1 MDYENKY
8 LKYKKKYLE
17 SKNGN
22 GSGNSNGNQ
31 RGGANGNGYGN
42 NNWNSNGNQRGGA
55 GEFVIQDEIHFWG
68 RQMMEHCYFLYLGF
82 EEEVLKKGAFVLYNK
97 WADFLDKEI
106 YNKGVKVTKETIV
119 LTDSDVEK
127 IGNINMKALGHLI
140 STTGEYNMRVIE
152 ILDGGTWIGWI
163 YPSLAKHMQSET
175 LYFKQK
181 VNGPKMSAAEE
192 IKFINQHHG
201 EESGATA
208 GLIDPNPA
216 QQPIIDL
223 VRAYALKAMS
233 KYNEGKFLSDT
244 RAPMPFPTEW
254 TKQDEEILKGMHSDE
269 QASLL
274 ALSIRYSEEL
284 TQLAKNTGDKIEAN
298 QLKSVISPILAHH
311 VHREFARFT
320 MTLQQLKGTA

>member
-1 MDYENKY
+1 
-8 LKYKKKYLE
+8 
-17 SKNGN
+17 
-22 GSGNSNGNQ
+22 
-31 RGGANGNGYGN
+31 
-42 NNWNSNGNQRGGA
+42 
-55 GEFVIQDEIHFWG
+55 
-68 RQMMEHCYFLYLGF
+68 MMEHCYFLYLGF

-127 IGNINMKALGHLI
+127 IGKINMKALGDLI
-140 STTGEYNMRVIE
+140 ATTSEYNMRMIE
-152 ILDGGTWIGWI
+152 ILDSGVWIGWI
-163 YPSLAKHMQSET
+163 FSSLAKHMQSET

-181 VNGPKMSAAEE
+181 VNGPKMSADQE

-201 EESGATA
+201 EESSVTA
-208 GLIDPNPA
+208 QLIDPDPK

-223 VRAYALKAMS
+223 VRAYSLKAMS
-233 KYNEGKFLSDT
+233 KYNDGMFLSDHK
-244 RAPMPFPTEW
+244 APVPFPTQW
-254 TKQDEEILKGMHSDE
+254 SKHDEEVLKGMHPDE

-274 ALSIRYSEEL
+274 ALSIRYSDEL
-284 TQLAKNTGDKIEAN
+284 TRLAKDTGAKIEDN